1 MAKFAREQKLKER
14 RALKQE
20 KRQAARKAKAEGA
33 VPGPAVSEDDVT
45 TDDVL

>member
-20 KRQAARKAKAEGA
+20 KRQAAAAARSAEVPDSAPSAHGA
-33 VPGPAVSEDDVT
+33 EDKT
-45 TDDVL
+45 GG